1 MLETQSSS
9 SNPFGVQAP
18 HLNGA
23 ELKECMTHRAPV
35 KVRKCMSV
43 SHWRLTGDHSCIAV
57 GCKPLT
63 KRGKAGAVL
72 LGEAAEY

>member
-1 MLETQSSS
+1 
-9 SNPFGVQAP
+9 
-18 HLNGA
+18 
-23 ELKECMTHRAPV
+23 
-35 KVRKCMSV
+35 MSV

-63 KRGKAGAVL
+63 KRGEAGAVL